1 MAYCTQDDII
11 SQIGEE
17 ILIQLTDD
25 DGVGEV
31 DADRVSAA
39 IANADAEINSYCGMK
54 HSVPFSPVPPTIKAA
69 SVDIAIFN
77 LRSRRS
83 GASDTAEHERYRE
96 RIAWLKDVAK
106 GIATLG
112 EDDPDG
118 VPTEVHAPEIVSNT
132 RVFSR
137 ETMKGW

>member
-11 SQIGEE
+11 SQISEE

-54 HSVPFSPVPPTIKAA
+54 YSVPFSTVPPMIRAA
-69 SVDIAIFN
+69 SVDIAIYN
-77 LRSRRS
+77 LRSRRM
-83 GASDTAEHERYRE
+83 GASDTEKERYRE

-112 EDDPDG
+112 ESDPDG
-118 VPTEVHAPEIVSNT
+118 VPTEVQAPEISCSG
-132 RVFSR
+132 RIFSR
-137 ETMKGW
+137 DTMKGW

>member
-11 SQIGEE
+11 SQISEE

-25 DGVGEV
+25 EGVGEV

-54 HSVPFSPVPPTIKAA
+54 YTVPFTTVPPMIRAA
-69 SVDIAIFN
+69 SIDIAVYN
-77 LRSRRS
+77 LRSRRM
-83 GASDTAEHERYRE
+83 GASEPEKDRYRE
-96 RIAWLKDVAK
+96 RISWLKDVAK

-112 EDDPDG
+112 ESDPDG
-118 VPTEVHAPEIVSNT
+118 VPTEAQAPEIASNT

-137 ETMKGW
+137 ESMSGW

>member
-11 SQIGEE
+11 SQISEE

-25 DGVGEV
+25 EGVGEV

-39 IANADAEINSYCGMK
+39 IGNADAEINSYCGMK
-54 HSVPFSPVPPTIKAA
+54 YSVPFVTVPPMIRAA
-69 SVDIAIFN
+69 SVDIAVYN
-77 LRSRRS
+77 LRSRRM
-83 GASDTAEHERYRE
+83 GASEPEKDRYRE
-96 RIAWLKDVAK
+96 RISWLKDVAK

-112 EDDPDG
+112 ESDPDG
-118 VPTEVHAPEIVSNT
+118 VPTEVEAPEIASNT

-137 ETMKGW
+137 ESMSGW